1 MATRPGEPTTLGK
14 FFDYPSDAT
23 GQVLPYWLASSPGS
37 GHRVRMTGAAK
48 RAFLATI
55 EAVIERSL
63 APANC
68 DTTPDAQTDFRNM
81 ALDSTSNL
89 YVLVGLRAWAQAQNR
104 AGFGAR
110 MVRGCPKGDWDLLV
124 SLVANLWSNSGTTNS
139 AGRVYAWQAGMLDFA
154 TYGWID
160 GDGGGD
166 SIGVYGTC
174 YDLSYFVADESV
186 AQGGPIALRL
196 WGDFPGG
203 TGGAPVIDWVAD
215 ALESLGADA
224 QTNIGTP
231 GGFADYELNGSPAP
245 LLEGHEGN
253 WFGSSASALLGASSV
268 RRSSSAWAVLQ
279 SMLANMR
286 FTHLLFPYDIVYDIT
301 TTTRTITRT
310 ITMDDSWNIVVS
322 EVVSESTTTSG
333 TSSNV
338 LWKNIACSGIV
349 GGLSWIG
356 VNFYCADEDIDENN
370 PLVKFSFPGGDGWF
384 AIGSDLEDYLYFGDI
399 HSGAAVLT
407 VTQEGTTGVHSVS
420 AGNGHAYPADA
431 FAPYVGQYGA
441 VTFIDRRDCFNSGN
455 ATDPPDTT
463 EYRVHG
469 SGGNRDL
476 SVPVASHARWLLD
489 ELPSIPYPNI
499 PANPGTL
506 GQATSQFWDGWKVQY
521 PSSPNIQVNGV
532 NAFFPVRFKNPT
544 FVDHQGWGITH
555 DSTDHDWKGGTGS
568 DPNLGEVF
576 GIPEMAF
583 PNFDPTSV
591 STPLYRIT
599 DTSEA
604 MAAYRWEFKAMPA

>member
-1 MATRPGEPTTLGK
+1 MATRPAEPTTLGK
-14 FFDYPSDAT
+14 FFDYPQGLT
-23 GQVLPYWLASSPGS
+23 GLVAPYWLATSPGS
-37 GHRVRMTGAAK
+37 GHRVRMTGACK
-48 RAFLATI
+48 KAFLATI
-55 EAVIERSL
+55 EAVIERAL

-68 DTTPDAQTDFRNM
+68 GTAPGANTDFTAE
-81 ALDSTSNL
+81 ALDANGTQSLISLTQWNS
-89 YVLVGLRAWAQAQNR
+89 VASRSGLGSRLK
-104 AGFGAR
+104 
-110 MVRGCPKGDWDLLV
+110 RGCPLEDW
-124 SLVANLWSNSGTTNS
+124 SALVAYVAALWACGQTSIGC
-139 AGRVYAWQAGMLDFA
+139 GDVYAWQTDM
-154 TYGWID
+154 
-160 GDGGGD
+160 
-166 SIGVYGTC
+166 
-174 YDLSYFVADESV
+174 LSYATGWRSESDGHLDITDMTQLLDLCGYFADDDSFLDGV
-186 AQGGPIALRL
+186 PSLRP
-196 WGDFPGG
+196 WGLFPGG
-203 TGGAPVIDWVAD
+203 NMLTPVTDWVAGTLT
-215 ALESLGADA
+215 ALGANVD
-224 QTNIGTP
+224 TGSGTALS
-231 GGFADYELNGSPAP
+231 FAEEQLNGSPAP
-245 LLEGHEGN
+245 LEEGHEGN
-253 WFGSSASALLGASSV
+253 WFGSSASALLGAASV

-286 FTHLLFPYDIVYDIT
+286 FTHLRFPYDIVYDVT
-301 TTTRTITRT
+301 TSTRTITRT
-310 ITMDDSWNIVVS
+310 ITMDDGWNIVVT
-322 EVVSESTTTSG
+322 EVVSDSTMANG
-333 TSSNV
+333 TSTDV
-338 LWKNIACSGIV
+338 LWKNLVCSSIV

-384 AIGSDLEDYLYFGDI
+384 AIGSDLEDYLHFGDI

-506 GQATSQFWDGWKVQY
+506 GQATSQFWNGWKVQY
-521 PSSPNIQVNGV
+521 PSSPNIQVNGLD
-532 NAFFPVRFKNPT
+532 AYFPIAFKNPT
-544 FVDHQGWGITH
+544 VIDRQGWAITH
-555 DSTDHDWKGGTGS
+555 SLTDHDWKGGTGS